1 MDRRDAHDQQKR
13 HPVLKIVV
21 LLALAVVF
29 LAGGYALRL
38 YAQTKTALDSTYDNV
53 TVKKA
58 KVDLSKQKPFSVL
71 LLGTDTGGLGRSDK
85 GRTDTMILVTV
96 DPKQKRTTMISI
108 PRDTM
113 SHVATKGYTGVTKIN
128 SAYTYGGT
136 ATAVAS
142 VKTLLE
148 VPINYYALVNLDG
161 LEKIVDAVGG
171 VDVNV
176 AFSWTDAH
184 VGDYKFTKGPM
195 HLNGK
200 QALAYA
206 RMRHA
211 DPEGDYGRQKR
222 QQEVIQQIV
231 KKVLSTKTLS
241 KYTSL
246 MATLSSDLRTN
257 LSFDEMV
264 TLATNYRG
272 AFKDVKQESLKG
284 DGVYIGDAAYQVQ
297 STTELQRI
305 SDMARTSLGLDK
317 VTIDNF
323 NTKQNALNTSAG
335 FDWNDGN
342 NPVYHVYSTSN

>member
-1 MDRRDAHDQQKR
+1 MDRRDARSHQRR
-13 HPVLKIVV
+13 HPLGKIVV
-21 LLALAVVF
+21 LLILTVAF

-38 YAQTKTALDSTYDNV
+38 YAQTKTALDTTYDNQ

-58 KVDLSKQKPFSVL
+58 QVDLSKQKPFSVL

-96 DPKQKRTTMISI
+96 NPQQKRTTMISV

-113 SHVATKGYTGVTKIN
+113 THVASSDYTGVTKIN

-136 ATAVAS
+136 AMAVSA
-142 VKTLLE
+142 VKDLIN

-176 AFSWTDAH
+176 AFSWTDPH
-184 VGDYKFTKGPM
+184 VGSYQFTKGPM
-195 HLNGK
+195 HLDGK
-200 QALAYA
+200 EALAYA
-206 RMRHA
+206 RMRHE

-222 QQEVIQQIV
+222 QQEVIVQVV

-241 KYTSL
+241 SYSSL
-246 MATLSSDLRTN
+246 MKTLSSDLRTN
-257 LSFDEMV
+257 LSFDELV

-272 AFKDVKQESLKG
+272 AFTNVKKESLQG
-284 DGVYIGDAAYQVQ
+284 DGVYIGDAAYQVP
-297 STTELQRI
+297 STKELQRV
-305 SDMARTSLGLDK
+305 SDLGRAELGLAK
-317 VTIDNF
+317 TTLDNY
-323 NTKQNALNTSAG
+323 NTKQNEANTNAG
-335 FDWNDGN
+335 FDWNNGN
-342 NPVYHVYSTSN
+342 NPYYHVYQYIK